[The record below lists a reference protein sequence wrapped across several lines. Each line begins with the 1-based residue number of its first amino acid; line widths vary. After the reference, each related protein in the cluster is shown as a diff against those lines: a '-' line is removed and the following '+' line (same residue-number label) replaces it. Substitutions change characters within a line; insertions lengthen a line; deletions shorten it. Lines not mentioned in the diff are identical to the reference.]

1 MVGRARLAVGSSS
14 SSSSSLFTSSSSPT
28 SNHNCIAELAAAA
41 AAAAAA
47 PIALFAAAAAAAA
60 AATFAE
66 VSDVAAAAAALS
78 AEVSAATAFAQ
89 AIITALL
96 PEGLGLL
103 LAGIEVA
110 CGTVLKGIALGN
122 NSSSVAPPAVSH
134 RPSTYQDEKARIDR
148 SFCWLE
154 VCDER
159 GPTKTR
165 VISLN
170 A

>member
-1 MVGRARLAVGSSS
+1 MVGRACLAVGSSS
-14 SSSSSLFTSSSSPT
+14 SSSSLYTSSASPT

-47 PIALFAAAAAAAA
+47 PIASFAAAAAAAAA

-66 VSDVAAAAAALS
+66 VSDVAAAAAAFS

-110 CGTVLKGIALGN
+110 CGTVLKGIALGH

-134 RPSTYQDEKARIDR
+134 RPSTYPDEKARINR